1 MKIFSTSHPEAAMT
15 SGSAVTRR
23 RRFDSRQLIREYGI
37 VLALIVIVITLSF
50 LNQYFLTVQN
60 ISNILLQISVNG
72 LLAIGMTFVMLAGGI
87 DLSVGALLA
96 ASGIVAAGL
105 VSGDTPS
112 SAFLGIAAGLGTG
125 ALLGAVNGGLVAY
138 LRVPAFVATLGMLS
152 AARGITEVYS
162 KGMPITDLSDN
173 FVLIGQGW
181 LLGITVPVWIYFV
194 CVVAAVIVTR
204 HTRIGRYIYAVGGN
218 ARSAVTSG
226 INTRMVIFTTFVL
239 SGLCSGLAGLILT
252 ARTTSGLPQAGLG
265 YELDA
270 IAAVV
275 ISGTS
280 LSGGVGSMVG
290 SLFGA
295 LIIGVIN
302 NGLDLMGISSFYQH
316 IIKGVIIV
324 GAVLFDANARREQ
337 R

>member
-1 MKIFSTSHPEAAMT
+1 MKSGITSKRSPALAQI
-15 SGSAVTRR
+15 A
-23 RRFDSRQLIREYGI
+23 RQYGI
-37 VLALIVIVITLSF
+37 VLALIVLVIALSF
-50 LNQYFLTVQN
+50 LNKYFLTLQN
-60 ISNILLQISVNG
+60 IQNILLQISVNG

-96 ASGIVAAGL
+96 AAGIVSAGL
-105 VSGDTPS
+105 VAGDNP
-112 SAFLGIAAGLGTG
+112 AAPLVGIGVGLAVGAA
-125 ALLGAVNGGLVAY
+125 LGAVNGLLVAY

-152 AARGITEVYS
+152 TARGITEVYS
-162 KGMPITDLSDN
+162 GGMPIPDLSDG
-173 FVLIGQGW
+173 FVVLGQGW
-181 LLGITVPVWIYFV
+181 LFGLTIPVWIYFLAV
-194 CVVAAVIVTR
+194 IAAVIVTR
-204 HTRIGRYIYAVGGN
+204 YTRLGRYIYAVGGN
-218 ARSAVTSG
+218 VRSAVTSG
-226 INTRMVIFTTFVL
+226 INTKRVIFTTFVL
-239 SGLCSGLAGLILT
+239 SGLCAGMAGLILT

-275 ISGTS
+275 IGGTS

-290 SLFGA
+290 SLLGA

-316 IIKGVIIV
+316 IIKGIIIV
-324 GAVLFDANARREQ
+324 GAVLFDANARRDQ